1 MKKFLAVI
9 AAAITLNAGVYTN
22 QLIQCMV
29 NHSSQNDI
37 KVLKTWM
44 FFAFA
49 QDPDL
54 AKYATISKSQK
65 IQINK
70 AMGRYVTRLLTVDC
84 KNEFKNAVKYEGNQA
99 ISQSFEY
106 LGRVAGA
113 AITSTPEV
121 RAYFKEF
128 AKYVDTKKLDELT
141 K

>member
-1 MKKFLAVI
+1 MKKFLAVLF
-9 AAAITLNAGVYTN
+9 AAITLNAGIYTN

-29 NHSSQNDI
+29 KHSSPQDI
-37 KVLKTWM
+37 KTLKTWM

-54 AKYATISKSQK
+54 KKYAKITPSQ
-65 IQINK
+65 IEFINK
-70 AMGRYVTRLLTVDC
+70 KMGHYVTRLLTKDC
-84 KNEFKNAVKYEGNQA
+84 KKEFKNAVKYEGNLA

-113 AITSTPEV
+113 AITGTPEV
-121 RAYFKEF
+121 REF
-128 AKYVDTKKLDELT
+128 FQQFSKYIDTKKLNALM